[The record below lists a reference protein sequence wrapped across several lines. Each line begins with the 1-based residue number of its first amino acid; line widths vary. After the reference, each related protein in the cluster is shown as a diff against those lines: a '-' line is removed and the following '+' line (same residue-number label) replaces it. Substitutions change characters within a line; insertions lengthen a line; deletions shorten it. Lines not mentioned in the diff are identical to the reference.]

1 MMSVLKIH
9 SIHGDDEFQ
18 WEPAIDDGR
27 LRRAKEEFQE
37 ARQRQFF
44 AYSRLENGDTQVIK
58 EFDPD
63 AREILMAIPLLGG

>member
-9 SIHGDDEFQ
+9 SIHGDDEFH
-18 WEPAIDDGR
+18 WEPSVDDER
-27 LRRAKEEFQE
+27 MRKARDEFRE
-37 ARQRQFF
+37 ARRREFF
-44 AYSRLENGDTQVIK
+44 AYSRLANGDTQVID